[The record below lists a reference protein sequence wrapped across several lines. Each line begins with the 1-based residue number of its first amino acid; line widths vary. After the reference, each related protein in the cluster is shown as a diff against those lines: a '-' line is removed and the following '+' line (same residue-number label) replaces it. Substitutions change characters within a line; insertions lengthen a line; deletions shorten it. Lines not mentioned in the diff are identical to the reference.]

1 MVIVALL
8 VAALVCLAL
17 GLTLGSSA
25 WLIGSVAASI
35 VAGFGVWRTRV
46 RLSAEAED
54 ARRSAEAEDARRSAE
69 AEDARRSAEAE
80 DARRSAGA
88 EGAHRSAEPE
98 DGRRTAP
105 PDREADATPAAEEL
119 VKRSPAA
126 VLAPTELVWVID
138 GRPRFHRRDC
148 DILVDQDAE
157 AIPFAHAIEDGFVAC
172 SLCEPGVT
180 RAG

>member
-46 RLSAEAED
+46 RL
-54 ARRSAEAEDARRSAE
+54 SAEAEDARRSAE

>member
-1 MVIVALL
+1 MVIAALL

-46 RLSAEAED
+46 RL
-54 ARRSAEAEDARRSAE
+54 SAEAEDARRSAE